1 MRMQADIGERAAR
14 SHRDEQSVDRKRDR
28 AIASIPNFRDGDDVE
43 EFLLT
48 AERRLRAGEIKEGE
62 WVTILA
68 SKLCGK
74 MGSVWQDICVTVEK
88 YQEVKER
95 VLKVCGYTPK
105 LAAGVF
111 YGFKSEQSKGMTAD
125 QLYHRGV
132 QLFRRMVAPHKAS
145 EELEFAIL
153 RGWVCAIVPK
163 KARTVLDAR
172 AVTNAADLVDAL
184 QDHLI
189 LDGDRTEGQAA
200 IFKKP
205 GGEVSKERASGSACF
220 KCGKPGHKAFECW
233 GGKSNSSSFK
243 PAVSSGSA
251 PSKIICYTCGEEGH
265 KSPQCT
271 KGVKVEKTV
280 PREAKAKP
288 LRRIW
293 KSHRTDVQLSGKVN
307 GQEALVL
314 LDSGASISVVP
325 EAMVASEQKTG
336 SMVAVKPFG
345 SKKPLLLPTAEVPFK
360 IGSMSWVEHV
370 SSSF

>member
-1 MRMQADIGERAAR
+1 M
-14 SHRDEQSVDRKRDR
+14 
-28 AIASIPNFRDGDDVE
+28 
-43 EFLLT
+43 
-48 AERRLRAGEIKEGE
+48 
-62 WVTILA
+62 
-68 SKLCGK
+68 
-74 MGSVWQDICVTVEK
+74 
-88 YQEVKER
+88 
-95 VLKVCGYTPK
+95 
-105 LAAGVF
+105 
-111 YGFKSEQSKGMTAD
+111 
-125 QLYHRGV
+125 
-132 QLFRRMVAPHKAS
+132 
-145 EELEFAIL
+145 
-153 RGWVCAIVPK
+153 
-163 KARTVLDAR
+163 LDAR

-293 KSHRTDVQLSGKVN
+293 KSHPTDVQLSGKVN

-345 SKKPLLLPTAEVPFK
+345 SKKPLLLPTAEVPFQ
-360 IGSMSWVEHV
+360 IGSMSWE
-370 SSSF
+370 SM